1 MQNFPRFSSVV
12 AQYIQQER
20 RTLER
25 EINLEIFCLS
35 SHTLI
40 GNKNP
45 FNSFVIRMYKV
56 RPPLKVTRAASPLH
70 CTNDHHRGSGATVSL
85 QAPHELW
92 IPL

>member
-56 RPPLKVTRAASPLH
+56 RPP
-70 CTNDHHRGSGATVSL
+70 
-85 QAPHELW
+85 
-92 IPL
+92 